1 MLLDEFDIFEK
12 IGLSLGYMTKKIY
25 LCGKFNH
32 GDYMNWLKSLFF
44 GSGVPHSI
52 FILTLAIAC
61 GIYLSHRLKFKGITL
76 GITWILFCAIAMS
89 HFGMHLDPVVETF
102 SKDFGLI
109 LFVYSIGLQVG
120 PSFFSSFGK
129 GGIKLNI
136 LAMSAVILSCLTAY
150 IIHLISGEDIAT
162 MTGVLFGAVTNTPG
176 LGAAEQAFADI
187 TGTTNADIASGYAMA
202 YPLGVVGII
211 LSLLAMRWIFRIN
224 IDKEKEQIAAE
235 SEVQKEIEHIDILL
249 ANPQV
254 EGASI
259 RDLSAL
265 CNMNLIVSR
274 LVRPDGE
281 DELPDVDTI
290 LHVGDR
296 IRIVID
302 QEHKKSVLL
311 LGMETTIQTDNKQQ
325 AHLVSRNIIVT
336 KPELNGKRIG
346 DLNIRS
352 TYHVSIT
359 RIRRAGIEL
368 LATRDLYLQL
378 GDKITVVGEERA
390 VNKIESLFGNSTKRL
405 DMPNLVSIFVGIALG
420 VALGL
425 LPIALPG
432 LSQPFKLGL
441 AGGSLIVAILM
452 SCFGPKLHIVT
463 YTTSSANLMIREIGI
478 AMFLAAV
485 GFGAG
490 KTFIQTLVEGGYV
503 WIGYGVIITLIPLL
517 IIGVIG
523 RKWLKLDYF
532 TLMGLLAGSTTN
544 PPALSYA
551 TTLTTSNDRAAV
563 SYSTVYPLTMFLRVL
578 TGQLMILLFL

>member
-1 MLLDEFDIFEK
+1 
-12 IGLSLGYMTKKIY
+12 
-25 LCGKFNH
+25 
-32 GDYMNWLKSLFF
+32 MNWLDSLFF
-44 GSGVPHSI
+44 GTGVPHSI
-52 FILTLAIAC
+52 FILTIAIAA
-61 GIYLSHRLKFKGITL
+61 GISLSHRLKFKGITL

-102 SKDFGLI
+102 AKDFGLI

-129 GGIKLNI
+129 GGIKLNL
-136 LAMSAVILSCLTAY
+136 LAMTIVFLSCVTAY
-150 IIHLISGEDIAT
+150 IIHLLSGEDIAT

-176 LGAAEQAFADI
+176 LGAAQQAFSDI
-187 TGTTNADIASGYAMA
+187 TGTMNPNIASGYAMA

-211 LSLLAMRWIFRIN
+211 TALLAMRWFFHIKL
-224 IDKEKEQIAAE
+224 DKEEERVVAE
-235 SEVQKEIEHIDILL
+235 STAQKEIEFIDILL

-254 EGASI
+254 EGAHI
-259 RDLSAL
+259 RELSQL
-265 CNMNLIVSR
+265 CHMNLIVSR
-274 LVRPDGE
+274 LVRPNGE

-296 IRIVID
+296 IRVVVD
-302 QEHKKSVLL
+302 KENEKSVLL
-311 LGMETTIQTDNKQQ
+311 LGMETSLPTNEKAH
-325 AHLVSRNIIVT
+325 AHLVSRHVVVT

-346 DLNIRS
+346 DLNVRA

-378 GDKITVVGEERA
+378 GDRITVVGEERA
-390 VNKIESLFGNSTKRL
+390 VDKVEKLFGNSTKRL
-405 DMPNLVSIFVGIALG
+405 DIPNLASIFLGLALG
-420 VALGL
+420 VAAGL
-425 LPIALPG
+425 LPIMLPG
-432 LSQPFKLGL
+432 LAQPFKLGI

-452 SCFGPKLHIVT
+452 SCFGPKMHIVT

-490 KTFIQTLVEGGYV
+490 KTFLPTLLEGGYV
-503 WIGYGVIITLIPLL
+503 WIGYGVIITLLPLL
-517 IIGVIG
+517 VVGLIA
-523 RKWLKLDYF
+523 RWWLKLDYF
-532 TLMGLLAGSTTN
+532 SLMGLLAGSTTN
-544 PPALSYA
+544 PPALAYA
-551 TTLTTSNDRAAV
+551 TTVSSANDRAAV
-563 SYSTVYPLTMFLRVL
+563 AYSTVYPLTMFLRVL

>member
-1 MLLDEFDIFEK
+1 
-12 IGLSLGYMTKKIY
+12 
-25 LCGKFNH
+25 
-32 GDYMNWLKSLFF
+32 MNWFNSLFF

-52 FILTLAIAC
+52 FILTIAIAC

-76 GITWILFCAIAMS
+76 GITWILFCAIGMS

-102 SKDFGLI
+102 AKDFGLI

-129 GGIKLNI
+129 GGVKLNI
-136 LAMSAVILSCLTAY
+136 LSMSAVLLSCATAY
-150 IIHLISGEDIAT
+150 IIHLVSGEDIAT

-176 LGAAEQAFADI
+176 LGAAEQVFADI
-187 TGTTNADIASGYAMA
+187 TGTTNANIASGYAMA

-211 LSLLAMRWIFRIN
+211 LSLLIMRWIFRIN
-224 IDKEKEQIAAE
+224 IEKEKECIASE

-249 ANPQV
+249 VNPQV
-254 EGASI
+254 EGTSI
-259 RDLSAL
+259 RDLSGL

-274 LVRPDGE
+274 LVRPNSE
-281 DELPDVDTI
+281 DELPDVDTV

-296 IRIVID
+296 IRVVID

-311 LGMETTIQTDNKQQ
+311 LGMETAIQTDNKQQ

-378 GDKITVVGEERA
+378 GDKITVVGDERA
-390 VNKIESLFGNSTKRL
+390 INKIESLFGNSTKRL

-490 KTFIQTLVEGGYV
+490 KTFIPTLLDGGYA
-503 WIGYGVIITLIPLL
+503 WIGYGVIITLVPLL
-517 IIGVIG
+517 LMGVVG
-523 RKWLKLDYF
+523 RLWLKLDYF
-532 TLMGLLAGSTTN
+532 TLMGVLAGSTTN
-544 PPALSYA
+544 PPALAYA
-551 TTLTTSNDRAAV
+551 TTVSSVNDRAAV
-563 SYSTVYPLTMFLRVL
+563 AYSTVYPLTMFLRVL

>member
-1 MLLDEFDIFEK
+1 
-12 IGLSLGYMTKKIY
+12 
-25 LCGKFNH
+25 
-32 GDYMNWLKSLFF
+32 MNWLDSLFF
-44 GSGVPHSI
+44 GTGVPHSI
-52 FILTLAIAC
+52 FILTIAIAA
-61 GIYLSHRLKFKGITL
+61 GISLSHRLKFKGITL
-76 GITWILFCAIAMS
+76 CITWILFCAIAMS

-102 SKDFGLI
+102 AKDFGLI

-129 GGIKLNI
+129 GGIKLNL
-136 LAMSAVILSCLTAY
+136 LAMTIVFLSCVTAY
-150 IIHLISGEDIAT
+150 IIHLLSGEDIAT

-176 LGAAEQAFADI
+176 LGAAQQAFSDI
-187 TGTTNADIASGYAMA
+187 TGTMNPNIASGYAMA

-211 LSLLAMRWIFRIN
+211 TALLAMRWFFHIKL
-224 IDKEKEQIAAE
+224 DKEEARVAAE

-254 EGASI
+254 EGTHI
-259 RDLSAL
+259 RDLSSL

-281 DELPDVDTI
+281 DELPDVDTV

-296 IRIVID
+296 IRVVID
-302 QEHKKSVLL
+302 QEHRKSVLL
-311 LGMETTIQTDNKQQ
+311 LGMETSIQTDNKQQ

-336 KPELNGKRIG
+336 KAELNGKRIG
-346 DLNIRS
+346 DLNIRA

-378 GDKITVVGEERA
+378 GDRITVVGEERTIE
-390 VNKIESLFGNSTKRL
+390 KIEKVFGNSSKKL
-405 DMPNLVSIFVGIALG
+405 EIPNLVSIFVGIGLG
-420 VALGL
+420 VLLGS
-425 LPIALPG
+425 LPISLPG

-452 SCFGPKLHIVT
+452 SCFGPKMHIVT

-490 KTFIQTLVEGGYV
+490 KTFIPTLLDGGYI
-503 WIGYGVIITLIPLL
+503 WIGYGVIITLLPL
-517 IIGVIG
+517 IIVGILG

-532 TLMGLLAGSTTN
+532 ALMGLIAGSTTN
-544 PPALSYA
+544 PPSLSYA
-551 TTLTTSNDRAAV
+551 TALSTNNDRAAV
-563 SYSTVYPLTMFLRVL
+563 TYSTVYPLTMFLRVL